1 MARQAYGAVSLSFPP
16 PQRGIGLRR
25 PGRVVARPRGQ
36 AGERVEA
43 LTLARAIV
51 IALMIVITA
60 LALLYLWQGWQLT
73 SLQARLATRQAA
85 VERIE
90 AANEVLKLKAE
101 QAFSLERIDLF
112 AKTVLGM
119 VEPSL
124 QYLRLPEEGR

>member
-16 PQRGIGLRR
+16 PQQGLRR
-25 PGRVVARPRGQ
+25 PGRALARPWLQ
-36 AGERVEA
+36 AEERVES

-85 VERIE
+85 VERI
-90 AANEVLKLKAE
+90 AATNEVLKLKAE
-101 QAFSLERIDLF
+101 RSFSLERIDLF

-124 QYLRLPEEGR
+124 QYIHLPEEGR